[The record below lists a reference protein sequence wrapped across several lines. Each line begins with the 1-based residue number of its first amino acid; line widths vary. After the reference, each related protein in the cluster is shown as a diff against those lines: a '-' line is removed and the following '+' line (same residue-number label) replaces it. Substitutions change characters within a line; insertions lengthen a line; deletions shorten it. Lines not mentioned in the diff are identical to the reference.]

1 MYYETVAKI
10 LADILNKIRRE
21 VKIMGIKSTKILARG
36 EAIARMS
43 YIITL
48 LEEDEV
54 FIDDEINQMLEEVM
68 DTDLFRF
75 SEFENYRVV
84 KSLED
89 LEE

>member
-1 MYYETVAKI
+1 MS
-10 LADILNKIRRE
+10 
-21 VKIMGIKSTKILARG
+21 IKSTKTITRNV
-36 EAIARMS
+36 AIARMG

-48 LEEDEV
+48 LEEGLYDEA
-54 FIDDEINQMLEEVM
+54 EASELNQMLEEVM

-89 LEE
+89 LEGIIV

>member
-1 MYYETVAKI
+1 
-10 LADILNKIRRE
+10 
-21 VKIMGIKSTKILARG
+21 MGIQSTQTITRD
-36 EAIARMS
+36 EAIGRMG

-48 LEEDEV
+48 LEEGLYDEA
-54 FIDDEINQMLEEVM
+54 EPYELNQMLEEVM

-89 LEE
+89 LE

>member
-1 MYYETVAKI
+1 
-10 LADILNKIRRE
+10 
-21 VKIMGIKSTKILARG
+21 MGIKSTKTITRNV
-36 EAIARMS
+36 AIARMS

-48 LEEDEV
+48 LEEGLYDEA
-54 FIDDEINQMLEEVM
+54 EPYELNQMLEEVM

>member
-1 MYYETVAKI
+1 
-10 LADILNKIRRE
+10 
-21 VKIMGIKSTKILARG
+21 MGIKITKTISR
-36 EAIARMS
+36 EVAITRMS
-43 YIITL
+43 YIISL
-48 LEEDEV
+48 LEEGLYDEA
-54 FIDDEINQMLEEVM
+54 EPYELNQMLEEVM

>member
-1 MYYETVAKI
+1 
-10 LADILNKIRRE
+10 
-21 VKIMGIKSTKILARG
+21 MGIKSTKTITRNV
-36 EAIARMS
+36 AIARMR

-48 LEEDEV
+48 LEEGLYDEA
-54 FIDDEINQMLEEVM
+54 EASELNQMLEEVM